1 MTPEPDWD
9 LLESHELIR
18 KAAFALAYSG
28 VFTGWEGVWLTMRS
42 RFGAEQ
48 LAATFDSPFFRL
60 DLDRHCDQ
68 GRSHA
73 RIVDCR
79 GMWSSPAVQED
90 SAQGS
95 RTSAPPENREKRPP
109 GRRLGSKLPGRIVA
123 VLDDVRPRTALEI
136 AQQLDVGRN
145 EVTEAMRTLL
155 AERKAR
161 VSGYATCA
169 HGGRAPRLF
178 TSDGMTVIHRKAE
191 VWTPGTPGRWPD
203 ADPVLTSAI
212 QAIVR
217 QHRGDAA

>member
-28 VFTGWEGVWLTMRS
+28 VFTGWEGVWLTMRI
-42 RFGAEQ
+42 RFSAEQ

-68 GRSHA
+68 GRRHA
-73 RIVDCR
+73 RVVDCR
-79 GMWSSPAVQED
+79 GMWSSPAVRED

-95 RTSAPPENREKRPP
+95 QPRMPPENRAKRRP
-109 GRRLGSKLPGRIVA
+109 GSTLPGRISA
-123 VLDDVRPRTALEI
+123 VLDDGRPRTALEI
-136 AQQLDVGRN
+136 AQQLNIDRN
-145 EVTEAMRTLL
+145 KVTEAMRTLL
-155 AERKAR
+155 AERTVR
-161 VSGYATCA
+161 VSGYVAGT
-169 HGGRAPRLF
+169 HGGRAARAF
-178 TSDGMTVIHRKAE
+178 TSVGMTVIHRMAE
-191 VWTPGTPGRWPD
+191 VGALETGIRWPE

-217 QHRGDAA
+217 QR